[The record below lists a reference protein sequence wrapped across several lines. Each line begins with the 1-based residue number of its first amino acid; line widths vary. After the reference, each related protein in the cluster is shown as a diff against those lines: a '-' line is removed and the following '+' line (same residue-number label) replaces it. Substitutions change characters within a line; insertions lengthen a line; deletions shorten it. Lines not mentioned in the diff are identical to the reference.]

1 MTYEELEVIEARCNA
16 ATPGPWE
23 WDVNS
28 VSKIVHLRTAH
39 SGRYYVMGFKRF
51 GTKGAAPTFQ
61 VYLHY
66 SDDNDDELERC
77 EDCKKKG
84 RIQ

>member
-1 MTYEELEVIEARCNA
+1 MTHEELEAIEARCNA

-28 VSKIVHLRTAH
+28 VCKIVHLRTAH

-61 VYLHY
+61 VYEKHEGPLQDHPAFRVGAY
-66 SDDNDDELERC
+66 SL
-77 EDCKKKG
+77 
-84 RIQ
+84 